1 MCKRLDHHGLVQEGY
16 QSTWDASFSGN
27 IASSQILD
35 LETSF
40 AARKRRIVLMAG
52 WTA

>member
-1 MCKRLDHHGLVQEGY
+1 MGLYRKAINQPG
-16 QSTWDASFSGN
+16 DASFSGN

-35 LETSF
+35 LETTF